1 MAHVKYTEEGTPYIS
16 NDWLIEDVESVCEN
30 MQVTLTEDEKEEV
43 LHLVADGFDA
53 NYGIAWD
60 NFEMAI
66 QDVIRS
72 RREDSVNV

>member
-43 LHLVADGFDA
+43 LHLVANSFDA

-60 NFEMAI
+60 NFQYAI
-66 QDVIRS
+66 ESILRS
-72 RREDSVNV
+72 KENDDA

>member
-1 MAHVKYTEEGTPYIS
+1 ME
-16 NDWLIEDVESVCEN
+16 
-30 MQVTLTEDEKEEV
+30 VTLTEDEMEDV
-43 LHLVADGFDA
+43 LHDVANSFDA

-72 RREDSVNV
+72 RREDSVDV

>member
-1 MAHVKYTEEGTPYIS
+1 MAHVKYTDGGTPYIS

-53 NYGIAWD
+53 NYGVAWD

-72 RREDSVNV
+72 RREDSVDV

>member
-1 MAHVKYTEEGTPYIS
+1 MAHVKHTDDGTPYIS

-72 RREDSVNV
+72 RREDSVDV

>member
-1 MAHVKYTEEGTPYIS
+1 MAHVKYTDDGTPYIS

-53 NYGIAWD
+53 NYGVAWD

-72 RREDSVNV
+72 RREDSVDV

>member
-1 MAHVKYTEEGTPYIS
+1 MAHVKHTDDGTPYIS

-72 RREDSVNV
+72 KRKDDA

>member
-43 LHLVADGFDA
+43 LHLVANSFDA

-60 NFEMAI
+60 NFQYAI
-66 QDVIRS
+66 ESILRS
-72 RREDSVNV
+72 KENEDA

>member
-66 QDVIRS
+66 QYIIRS
-72 RREDSVNV
+72 KRKDDA

>member
-1 MAHVKYTEEGTPYIS
+1 MAHVKYTDDGTPYIS

-72 RREDSVNV
+72 RREDSVDV